1 MRLTDRDVPGS
12 FREIEREDGRN
23 FKRDQE
29 VEPVRFVLKD
39 TVDGQ
44 RYEVTVASGV
54 LTLTAV

>member
-1 MRLTDRDVPGS
+1 MRLTDRNVADS
-12 FREIEREDGRN
+12 FRQIEDEDRRN

-44 RYEVTVASGV
+44 RYQITVASGSLV
-54 LTLTAV
+54 LTAL